1 MAKPKTKGKA
11 SLTVY
16 VDRKV
21 IDEAK
26 EAGLNI
32 SKTCENALK
41 QATEALRRIYS
52 TNNSFSGRAFA
63 KQKGGG
69 APSGIRTRGVGST
82 GLHVWPPK
90 SSITS
95 D

>member
-1 MAKPKTKGKA
+1 MAKPKTKGKV

-26 EAGLNI
+26 AAGLNL

-41 QATEALRRIYS
+41 QATEALRKTYA
-52 TNNSFSGRAFA
+52 TNGGFSGRAFA
-63 KQKGGG
+63 EQKGDG

-82 GLHVWPPK
+82 GLHV
-90 SSITS
+90 
-95 D
+95 

>member
-1 MAKPKTKGKA
+1 MAMAKGKVKVA
-11 SLTVY
+11 LCVY
-16 VDRKV
+16 VDPKV
-21 IDEAK
+21 VDAAK
-26 EAGLNI
+26 EAGLNL

-41 QATEALRRIYS
+41 QAAEALRKIYADKGG
-52 TNNSFSGRAFA
+52 FSGRAFA

-90 SSITS
+90 SFITS

>member
-1 MAKPKTKGKA
+1 MGKTQVTSIRVNEELLRDAKD
-11 SLTVY
+11 L
-16 VDRKV
+16 
-21 IDEAK
+21 
-26 EAGLNI
+26 GLNV
-32 SKTCENALK
+32 SKVAENALK
-41 QATEALRRIYS
+41 AAVEAMQTS
-52 TNNSFSGRAFA
+52 NAKGGFSGRAFA